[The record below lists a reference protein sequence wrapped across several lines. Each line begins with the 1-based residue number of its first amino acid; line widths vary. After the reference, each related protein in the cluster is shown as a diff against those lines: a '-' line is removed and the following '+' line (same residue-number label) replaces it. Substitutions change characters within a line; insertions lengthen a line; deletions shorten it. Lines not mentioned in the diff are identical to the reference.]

1 MKTFLEIGCA
11 DFDTLIPLAKKG
23 GWSGF
28 CVEPVPHHAETLRKE
43 AAGLPIGVI
52 EAAISDR
59 TGTIRMAVGGG
70 NEQWATGISHVI
82 DANHT
87 GTRLLDFTANR
98 NLRQAEIDVSCF
110 TLDALLDH
118 LGLTTID
125 FCKIDT
131 EGHEEAILRDYSW
144 RVKPKVMKVEHKHL
158 PGNTVGKLLTA
169 QGYHIF
175 TEIDDTYAIL

>member
-11 DFDTLIPLAKKG
+11 DFDTLIPLAQKG
-23 GWSGF
+23 GWNGW
-28 CVEPVPHHAETLRKE
+28 CVEPVPHHAETLRKT
-43 AAGLPIGVI
+43 AMSLPVGVV

-59 TGTIRMAVGGG
+59 TGSIRMAVGGG
-70 NEQWATGISHVI
+70 SEQWTRGISHVI
-82 DANHT
+82 DDNHT

-98 NLRQAEIDVSCF
+98 GIRQAEIEVTCF
-110 TLDALLDH
+110 TLDDFLVQHCIKRL
-118 LGLTTID
+118 D

-158 PGNTVGKLLTA
+158 PGDTVGRLLIA
-169 QGYHIF
+169 QGYTIF
-175 TEIDDTYAIL
+175 TETDDTYAIL